1 MSPFIAELSSR
12 DSNSRGK
19 RFSHFQ
25 ACADCGVAGS
35 FQVPTGRVPISRL
48 RATRHWEMV
57 VNGVVK
63 DERSS
68 LRLPGLQMLMFQLI
82 CSLEELANIGL
93 VRKRGARGTN
103 VSIKKG
109 PTCARSTH
117 LEIVYVQ
124 PQYAR
129 ACASAYS
136 PSALPLDPWLSLGEC
151 R

>member
-1 MSPFIAELSSR
+1 MSPFIAELSSH

-25 ACADCGVAGS
+25 AFADCGVAVS
-35 FQVPTGRVPISRL
+35 LQVPTGRVPISRL

-68 LRLPGLQMLMFQLI
+68 LRLPGLQMLMFEFI
-82 CSLEELANIGL
+82 CSLEELENIGL
-93 VRKRGARGTN
+93 VRKRGAQDTN
-103 VSIKKG
+103 VSTKKKRTNLRSINSPG
-109 PTCARSTH
+109 DCLRSATICSCVCKRALASCA
-117 LEIVYVQ
+117 
-124 PQYAR
+124 PAR
-129 ACASAYS
+129 
-136 PSALPLDPWLSLGEC
+136 PSAQC